1 MEGRALRGPGG
12 DAQNAV
18 GVAELRPRHAYGVA
32 DGDSGANSREP

>member
-1 MEGRALRGPGG
+1 MSGCAEN
-12 DAQNAV
+12 DAI